1 MSRRRGIRRPL
12 AVHADGDLGVLQHLD
27 ELDAGELRALVGIE
41 DLRPTVAAIAVLTP
55 PPETF
60 QKARAFAA
68 WVGLTPRQHSTGG
81 KQRLGATTKMGER
94 SLMLPELLDQIPLD
108 QEIGSVTADGAYDT
122 RKCHDAIQSANCVR
136 QDTVH
141 NPAADSFELRV
152 NNPEKRVSFSA

>member
-1 MSRRRGIRRPL
+1 
-12 AVHADGDLGVLQHLD
+12 
-27 ELDAGELRALVGIE
+27 
-41 DLRPTVAAIAVLTP
+41 
-55 PPETF
+55 
-60 QKARAFAA
+60 
-68 WVGLTPRQHSTGG
+68 
-81 KQRLGATTKMGER
+81 MGER